1 MQYIATYNSS
11 LSHWKSFF
19 YHLTARRLFFLF
31 TALFLILLFLYMY
44 LINAT
49 VRNVVQYGQLEAQNS
64 ALSVQV
70 DSLQSNYIA
79 EKSAISLSVAYNEGY
94 QDARSPQFISSA
106 VPVGPSVALSY
117 KYP

>member
-11 LSHWKSFF
+11 LSYWKSFF
-19 YHLTARRLFFLF
+19 YRLTARRLFFLF
-31 TALFLILLFLYMY
+31 VALFFVLLSLYMY

-49 VRNVVQYGQLEAQNS
+49 VRNVVQYGRLQAQNS

-70 DSLQSNYIA
+70 DSLQSSYIA
-79 EKSAISLSVAYNEGY
+79 QKSAISLSVAYSEGY